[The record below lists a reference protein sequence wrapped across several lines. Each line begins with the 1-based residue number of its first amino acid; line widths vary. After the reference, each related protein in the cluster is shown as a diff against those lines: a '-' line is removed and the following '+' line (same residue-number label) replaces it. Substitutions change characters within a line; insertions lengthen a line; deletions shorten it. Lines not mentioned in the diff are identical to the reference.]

1 MDRRIRVLWL
11 IKGLGPGGAE
21 QLLVTAAGVRD
32 RDRFAYE
39 VAYLLPWK
47 DHLVPR
53 LQGFDVPVRCLEVRD
68 ERNVSWA
75 VALRRLLAATPFDVV
90 HLHSPY
96 VAGIARLVVRS
107 LPAAKRP
114 ALVSTEHN
122 IWSSFLAATR
132 LLNAWTGGLDDVRL
146 AVSEDVRASMASRL
160 RPSVEV
166 IAHGVDR
173 EAVRAGLAGR
183 EEVRR
188 WLGVRP
194 GEVLV
199 GTVGN
204 YRPQK
209 AYPDLLAAARRVKDS
224 GQPIRFVAVGQGP
237 QEDQIKRLHA
247 ELGLQ
252 ETFKLLGYRSDA
264 VEIMAGCDLFT
275 LASEHEG
282 LPVALMEALVLGLP
296 VVATEV
302 GGIPEAVTDRSEG
315 LLVAPHRPD
324 LLAEGLAELAADPAR
339 RARMAEAASSRGRQ
353 FDIRRTVRRTEEH
366 YDQLA
371 GDATRRE
378 PGRDPARE

>member
-21 QLLVTAAGVRD
+21 QLLATAAGVRD
-32 RDRFAYE
+32 RDQFVYE

-53 LQGFDVPVRCLEVRD
+53 LRGFDVPVHCLGVRD
-68 ERNVSWA
+68 ERNVTWA

-96 VAGIARLVVRS
+96 VAGIARLVVQT

-122 IWSSFLAATR
+122 IWSSFPAPTR

-173 EAVRAGLAGR
+173 EAVRAALDTR
-183 EEVRR
+183 EEMRR
-188 WLGVRP
+188 SLDVRP
-194 GEVLV
+194 GEVVV

-209 AYPDLLAAARRVKDS
+209 AYPDLLAAARRVRD
-224 GQPIRFVAVGQGP
+224 GGHPVRFVAVGQGP
-237 QEDQIKRLHA
+237 QEAQIKRLHA
-247 ELGLQ
+247 EMGL
-252 ETFKLLGYRSDA
+252 EGTFQLLGYRTDA
-264 VEIMAGCDLFT
+264 VEVMAGCDVFT

-296 VVATEV
+296 VVATDV
-302 GGIPEAVTDRSEG
+302 GGIPEAVTDGVEG
-315 LLVAPHRPD
+315 LLVPPGRPE
-324 LLAEGLAELAADPAR
+324 LLAERLAELAADAEQR
-339 RARMAEAASSRGRQ
+339 QRMGKAASVRGRQ
-353 FDIRRTVRRTEEH
+353 FDIRRAVRRTEEH
-366 YDQLA
+366 YDQLDSERT
-371 GDATRRE
+371 GRR
-378 PGRDPARE
+378 RR